1 MSRSARHGVPRR
13 GEHRVVVQWCRF
25 SSVRRR
31 TSDECELAFQDCA
44 CYPSISGI
52 RIDESSPA
60 ATNDAAKPTGER
72 ARPTLAP
79 SGRGSCGLQQDP
91 AAERGTKGTLI
102 RHAGIGSASAILA
115 LTVPVIESSFGAL
128 LVAAIGAAPLLPI
141 SLLAAQR
148 AAVALSPV
156 AVAADPKHFAASA
169 ASAKALT

>member
-1 MSRSARHGVPRR
+1 M
-13 GEHRVVVQWCRF
+13 
-25 SSVRRR
+25 
-31 TSDECELAFQDCA
+31 
-44 CYPSISGI
+44 SGI

-156 AVAADPKHFAASA
+156 AVAADPKTLCRKRCLGKSA
-169 ASAKALT
+169 DVKRVRSRPPSAPAGGTGQRPLLMAG